1 MILKTLIDVI
11 GILESK
17 SPLETIRK
25 RLENKVEY
33 EETIVG
39 EVPYIKAVYKGGG
52 KDKIEILGR
61 LGAIQ
66 MVNTNKGLVSDADG
80 AVITLTTLFELL
92 DLMDKG
98 IVFDIDIV
106 FVTNLATRAKLIPHR
121 PFDFMIPLMGLDDAL
136 KIEVDP
142 TASFILSIDST
153 KGNRLA
159 KYDDFALTHVIK
171 DGYILK
177 LHDNVIDIYN
187 RVTEHEIYMVPLTT
201 GDLTPLDY
209 NVYHISTLISP
220 WLYTSSPVIGLAT
233 VSKQVIPGY
242 ETGVQNLIMLEHA
255 SRFCTELIKYLEK
268 GGKVYDENELMEL
281 ESKLGKSNL
290 VKAKRV

>member
-11 GILESK
+11 DILESK
-17 SPLETIRK
+17 NPLEIIRK
-25 RLENKVEY
+25 RLENKVKY
-33 EETIVG
+33 EEITVG
-39 EVPYIKAVYKGGG
+39 EVPYIKVLYKGGG

-66 MVNTNKGLVSDADG
+66 MINTNKGLVSDADG
-80 AVITLTTLFELL
+80 AIITLTTLFELL

-106 FVTNLATRAKLIPHR
+106 FVTNLATKAKLIPHK
-121 PFDFMIPLMGLDDAL
+121 PFDFMVPLMGLDDAL

-242 ETGVQNLIMLEHA
+242 DTGVQNLTMFEHA
-255 SRFCTELIKYLEK
+255 SRFCVELIKYLEK

-290 VKAKRV
+290 IKAKRV